1 MCRWA
6 SEAEQH
12 LPCEPAAGAGAAE
25 ADPGAAGGN
34 QRGLQARDSAPEGHP
49 LQRHQ
54 HVVRYLPFKSR
65 SPKEYLSGGV
75 NALKKCSTWL
85 SSAM

>member
-54 HVVRYLPFKSR
+54 HVVRYLP
-65 SPKEYLSGGV
+65 
-75 NALKKCSTWL
+75 
-85 SSAM
+85 SSLAAQKNISLVESMR